1 VSPRAISC
9 CFLILFASSVA
20 RAEDCYGTHSLGGC
34 FAALGVTGPAE
45 PGPFRTLSLGQ
56 TLPYGSIALNANA
69 WRVSQPAQ
77 LVVSSADPAG
87 RSVDVVSRAA
97 VIDLRAAVGLGRALD
112 LTLGL
117 PIYADVTGAGSDAIA
132 TQKPAALSGAALG
145 DVRFGVRASLLRTS
159 EDATF
164 RLMLRNEWT
173 LPTGDQSKYAGD
185 VGPTSTFALTSAI
198 DTDGWSAALDLGYRA
213 APAVRFGDVRLGSAA
228 IFGFGLARDIIE
240 HHVLSIGLEAWASRV
255 LVDAPTTDVPSDK
268 KAIAFPAEWLAS
280 VQLRPRA
287 WSFWFWAG
295 GGGALP
301 LSSRDMA
308 ATDTFA
314 DTHFIA
320 PSSARLRLGLGLG
333 VLFDVAPR

>member
-1 VSPRAISC
+1 VYPRAISF
-9 CFLILFASSVA
+9 CFLIFCASSAA
-20 RAEDCYGTHSLGGC
+20 RAQDCHGTHSLGGC

-77 LVVSSADPAG
+77 LVISSADPAG
-87 RSVDVVSRAA
+87 RTIDVVSRAT
-97 VIDLRAAVGLGRALD
+97 VVELRGAVGLGRSVD

-117 PIYADVTGAGSDAIA
+117 PIYADLAGAGSDAIA
-132 TQKPAALSGAALG
+132 TQKPAALNGAALG
-145 DVRFGVRASLLRTS
+145 DVRIGVRSSLLRGS
-159 EDATF
+159 EDAIF

-185 VGPTSTFALTSAI
+185 VGPTSTFGLTGAI
-198 DTDGWSAALDLGYRA
+198 DAAGWSAAVDVGYRA

-228 IFGFGLARDIIE
+228 IFGVGVARDIIE

-268 KAIAFPAEWLAS
+268 KTVALPAEWLAN
-280 VQLRPRA
+280 VQLRPRG
-287 WSFWFWAG
+287 WSFWFWTG
-295 GGGALP
+295 GGGPLP
-301 LSSRDMA
+301 LSSRETA

-314 DTHFIA
+314 DAHFIA

-333 VLFDVAPR
+333 ALFDVAPR

>member
-1 VSPRAISC
+1 MYPRAISC
-9 CFLILFASSVA
+9 CFLILCANSVA

-56 TLPYGSIALNANA
+56 TLPYGSIALNANG

-77 LVVSSADPAG
+77 LVISSSDPSG
-87 RSVDVVSRAA
+87 RTIDVVSRAE

-132 TQKPAALSGAALG
+132 TQKPTALSGAALG
-145 DVRFGVRASLLRTS
+145 DVRIGLRWSLLRRS
-159 EDATF
+159 EDAMF
-164 RLMLRNEWT
+164 RLLLRNEWT
-173 LPTGDQSKYAGD
+173 LPTGDQSKYAGE
-185 VGPTSTFALTSAI
+185 VGATSTFALTGAI
-198 DTDGWSAALDLGYRA
+198 DAGGWSAALDLGYRA

-228 IFGFGLARDIIE
+228 IFGIGLARDIIE
-240 HHVLSIGLEAWASRV
+240 HHALSIGLEAWASRV
-255 LVDAPTTDVPSDK
+255 LVDAPTTDVPSNK
-268 KAIAFPAEWLAS
+268 TVAFPAEWLAN
-280 VQLRPRA
+280 VQLHPRE

-301 LSSRDMA
+301 LSSRETA

-314 DTHFIA
+314 DAHFIA

-333 VLFDVAPR
+333 ALFDVAPR